1 MFNSNIAGDALSS
14 QAGESLWTDLATG
27 LVSPLDPALE
37 HELHHL
43 SNQQSLREA
52 IGDHGPTTVLRTLLT
67 VADVITALELT
78 GRHLS
83 MLHSDRF
90 HDISHALRGATEN
103 REEAW
108 VSIIFDLD
116 VNPHSLMDARQ
127 PSVRRLGVVRDA
139 VESWFR
145 DDQDAGR
152 EPGYGFEDLLPFLID
167 HSEFA
172 SIGMPERI
180 QASVLHA
187 HATDR
192 LMLSS
197 LTDNVRP
204 AVMRELTEHR
214 DALAASNDVHDRLVA
229 WQHEI
234 ATQPTPELLEAMN
247 NIMIDLEDW
256 TLERPPSAWLEEF
269 QAAWGSFRTKGRV
282 DPAFLPWSCAMP
294 MQYWELVAE
303 EIRWRWTNG

>member
-1 MFNSNIAGDALSS
+1 MSTPT
-14 QAGESLWTDLATG
+14 GEALWTDLAVG

-37 HELHHL
+37 HGLHHL

-52 IGDHGPTTVLRTLLT
+52 IANHGPTTVLRTLLT

-90 HDISHALRGATEN
+90 HDISLALRGATEN

-108 VSIIFDLD
+108 VSIIFDLE
-116 VNPHSLMDARQ
+116 VNPHFLMDARQ

-145 DDQDAGR
+145 DDRDVGR

-167 HSEFA
+167 HIEFA
-172 SIGMPERI
+172 SIGMPEHI
-180 QASVLHA
+180 LASVLHA

-197 LTDNVRP
+197 LTDNVGP

-234 ATQPTPELLEAMN
+234 ATQPTPEHPEALN
-247 NIMIDLEDW
+247 NILIELADW
-256 TLERPPSAWLEEF
+256 TLERPPSAWLKEF
-269 QAAWGSFRTKGRV
+269 QAAWGSFRTMGRV
-282 DPAFLPWSCAMP
+282 NPASLPWSRAMP

-303 EIRWRWTNG
+303 EIHWWWAND